1 MKPKYFVG
9 TAGWSYKDWVP
20 VFYPRQQDSSFD
32 FLTHYSQYF
41 NTVEVNSTYYTYI
54 APAIAAGW
62 LRKINEEEEF
72 LFTVKLHGDFTHK
85 RRFNKGSVD
94 KTISVLDILSRNNR
108 LNGILIQFPYSFAF
122 SSEAANYITKLSDIF
137 GMYNKFLE
145 VRHSSWNNNEVADF
159 LSRNDLTFST
169 IDQPQLGKAIGFQP
183 VITNSRAYFRLHGR
197 NEEGWKKSISD
208 FGKKEASEDPNER
221 YRYLYSLSELTEI
234 AKQIKEAEGKVKE
247 INVIMNNHPG
257 GGAVVN
263 ALEMIILL
271 GEKLK
276 KKIPS
281 SLKTDSHKS
290 LTLFS

>member
-1 MKPKYFVG
+1 MRPKYFVG

-20 VFYPRQQDSSFD
+20 VFYPKQQDFSFD
-32 FLTHYSQYF
+32 YLTYYSQYF
-41 NTVEVNSTYYTYI
+41 NTVEVNATFYTYL
-54 APAIAAGW
+54 APAIASGW

-72 LFTVKLHGDFTHK
+72 MFTVKLHGDFTHK
-85 RRFNKGSVD
+85 RRFSKECVER
-94 KTISVLDILSRNNR
+94 TISILDILSKNNR

-122 SSEAANYITKLSDIF
+122 NSEAAGYITKLGEIF

-145 VRHSSWNNNEVADF
+145 VRHSSWVNDEATDF
-159 LSRNDLTFST
+159 MRGNDLTFAT
-169 IDQPQLGKAIGFQP
+169 IDQPQLGRAMKFQP
-183 VITNSRAYFRLHGR
+183 VITNGRAYFRLHGR

-208 FGKKEASEDPNER
+208 FGKKEASEDRNER
-221 YRYLYSLSELTEI
+221 YRYLYSVSELTEI
-234 AKQIKEAEGKVKE
+234 AREIKEAEGKVKE
-247 INVIMNNHPG
+247 VNVIMNNHPG

-263 ALEMIILL
+263 ALEMIVLL

-290 LTLFS
+290 LTLFG